1 MGASMPEKK
10 TNAGVNL
17 VKIIELM
24 NQMLYKQKG
33 LLSFFLKKQN
43 FAADLKKDLMMATD
57 YSEPL
62 MKYFL
67 NPEKILDVQQRF
79 ISDYMRLTECFMSNL
94 IGGIEPEDSIRALHK
109 DKRFRSDEWDSNQFY
124 KFLRDFYL
132 VTSSNINEMV
142 SKIDEIDE
150 QKKKKIIFFTK
161 QITDALSPSN
171 FLLSNPE
178 LMKITFETGGDNLI
192 KGFENFLNDVS
203 SVDGN
208 IHIKMTDHQ
217 AFQLGENIATTPG
230 KVIFQNELMQLIQ
243 YEPVTKDVY
252 STPILISPPWIN
264 KFYIL
269 DLNESN
275 SLVKWL
281 VKKGYTVFMISWVN
295 CDSRHAHLKY
305 EDYMEQGHIKA
316 LDIIKDITREK
327 KVSAIGYCT
336 GGTLLASTAAYLAGS
351 GEDRFASLTYLA
363 TLMDFS
369 DPGDLGIFVDKEQFD
384 GIKQSIDA
392 TGYLDG
398 RQLAQTFNMLRSNEL
413 IWSYVVNN
421 YLKGKTPVP
430 FDILYWNSDSTNLP
444 ANMYMFYLNK
454 MYIENKLKEPGGI
467 VLKGVPIDLS
477 AITTPAYFLT
487 TEEDHIVLW
496 KGSYHGCRIH
506 SGPVRFVLAGSGH
519 VAGVI
524 NPPEKNKY
532 GFRFSDV
539 LPDSPDEWFTA
550 STWRA
555 GSWWNNW
562 HGWNREYAGLKIQKR
577 NPGNRRY
584 KALENAPGSYVKRE
598 LRSAEDN

>member
-1 MGASMPEKK
+1 MPEKK
-10 TNAGVNL
+10 AHAGFNVVKVN
-17 VKIIELM
+17 ELM
-24 NQMLYKQKG
+24 TQMLSKQRG
-33 LLSFFLKKQN
+33 ILSLFLKK
-43 FAADLKKDLMMATD
+43 FASSKDLAKDYFIASD
-57 YSEPL
+57 YSELL
-62 MKYFL
+62 MKYFF
-67 NPEKILDVQQRF
+67 NPDNLIKAQQRF
-79 ISDYMRLTECFMSNL
+79 ISDYMKLAECFIDNF
-94 IGGIEPEDSIRALHK
+94 IGEAEPKESIGATLA
-109 DKRFRSDEWDSNQFY
+109 DKRFKSTEWDSNQFY
-124 KFLRDFYL
+124 TFLRDFYL
-132 VTSSNINEMV
+132 VTSHNINKMI
-142 SKIDEIDE
+142 SDIDGIDE

-192 KGFENFLNDVS
+192 KGFENFINDIS

-208 IHIKMTDHQ
+208 ISIKMTDTQ
-217 AFQLGENIATTPG
+217 AFELGNNIATTPG

-243 YEPVTKDVY
+243 YEPTTKEVF

-275 SLVKWL
+275 SLVRWL

-295 CDSRHAHLKY
+295 CDSRHAHVKY
-305 EDYMEQGHIKA
+305 EDYMQEGHLAA
-316 LDIIKDITREK
+316 LDVIEDITGAK
-327 KVSAIGYCT
+327 KVSAMGYCT

-351 GEDRFASLTYLA
+351 GKNRFASLTYLA

-369 DPGDLGIFVDKEQFD
+369 NPGDLGIFVDKEQFND
-384 GIKQSIDA
+384 IKSTVKA

-413 IWSYVVNN
+413 IWTYVVNN

-444 ANMYMFYLNK
+444 ANMYTFYLNN
-454 MYIENKLKEPGGI
+454 MYIENKLKEAGGI
-467 VLKGVPIDLS
+467 TLKGVPIDLS
-477 AITTPAYFLT
+477 VITTPAYFLT
-487 TEEDHIVLW
+487 TEDDHIVLW
-496 KGSYHGCRIH
+496 KGSYNGCRIH

-532 GFRFSDV
+532 GFRFSEI
-539 LPDSPDEWFTA
+539 LPESPDEWLGVT
-550 STWRA
+550 TWRA

-562 HGWNREYAGLKIQKR
+562 NEWNREYAGAKVKKR
-577 NPGNRRY
+577 TPGNRRY
-584 KALENAPGSYVKRE
+584 KAIEDAPGSYVKKK
-598 LRSAEDN
+598 LG

>member
-1 MGASMPEKK
+1 MPEKK

-24 NQMLYKQKG
+24 NQMFYKQKG
-33 LLSFFLKKQN
+33 LLSFFLKKQSSSSDIK
-43 FAADLKKDLMMATD
+43 ADFMMASD
-57 YSEPL
+57 YSGPL
-62 MKYFL
+62 LKYFM
-67 NPEKILDVQQRF
+67 NPETFLNIQHRF
-79 ISDYMRLTECFMSNL
+79 ISDYMRLTECFMSNF
-94 IGGIEPEDSIRALHK
+94 IGGIEPEDSIRALHT
-109 DKRFRSDEWDSNQFY
+109 DKRFKSDEWNSNQFY
-124 KFLRDFYL
+124 KLLRDFYL
-132 VTSSNINEMV
+132 VTSNNINDMV
-142 SKIDEIDE
+142 SGIDGIDE
-150 QKKKKIIFFTK
+150 QKKKKIVFFTK

-171 FLLSNPE
+171 FLLTNPE

-208 IHIKMTDHQ
+208 IHIKMTDTQ
-217 AFQLGENIATTPG
+217 AFELGKNIATSPG
-230 KVIFQNELMQLIQ
+230 KVIYQNELMQLIQ

-275 SLVKWL
+275 SLVRWL

-295 CDSRHAHLKY
+295 CDSRHAHMKY
-305 EDYMEQGHIKA
+305 EDYMEMGHIKA
-316 LDIIKDITREK
+316 LDIIKDITGEQ
-327 KVSAIGYCT
+327 KVSAMGYCT
-336 GGTLLASTAAYLAGS
+336 GGTLLASTAAYLAGKK
-351 GEDRFASLTYLA
+351 EDRFASLTYLA

-369 DPGDLGIFVDKEQFD
+369 DPGDLGIFVDKEQLD
-384 GIKQSIDA
+384 VLKKTIEI

-398 RQLAQTFNMLRSNEL
+398 RQLAQTFNMLRSNDL

-444 ANMYMFYLNK
+444 ANMYTFYLNK

-487 TEEDHIVLW
+487 TEDDHIVLW

-532 GFRFSDV
+532 GFRFSDS
-539 LPDSPDEWFTA
+539 LPESPDEWFTT

-562 HGWNREYAGLKIQKR
+562 HGWNREYAGLRVPKR
-577 NPGNRRY
+577 KPGNRRY
-584 KALENAPGSYVKRE
+584 KAIENAPGSYVKRKLINTE
-598 LRSAEDN
+598 EN